1 MLFLPSSLDRVG
13 RIESGAPQAF
23 TDGPMLINHS
33 SYVAPLAIKLA
44 ESHEY
49 CGRKTQDLFFTPPT
63 SGGASKRMLPP
74 IFSGGWQ
81 GFRPSATQ
89 NGILTSS
96 SPVAINDSRP
106 KFSPRRGYAG
116 MSPRADRGGL
126 GTSVSNTKM
135 QPRTYPCEA
144 SKYALKGTSG

>member
-23 TDGPMLINHS
+23 TDGPMLINPS

-63 SGGASKRMLPP
+63 SGGVAKRMLPP

-81 GFRPSATQ
+81 GFRPSAPQ
-89 NGILTSS
+89 SGILTSS
-96 SPVAINDSRP
+96 SRVTNNNSRP
-106 KFSPRRGYAG
+106 KFRTRRGYAG
-116 MSPRADRGGL
+116 VSPSADRGGQD
-126 GTSVSNTKM
+126 TYVSTTQT

-144 SKYALKGTSG
+144 SKSAPRGTSG